1 MIICMNYSDDGE
13 RYIARIEYVL
23 SRHSKDDL
31 ALAQQYKEIYDEV
44 YMIPFLPTKELINEV
59 VIKGC
64 RM

>member
-1 MIICMNYSDDGE
+1 MNYSDDGE

-23 SRHSKDDL
+23 SRPSKDDL
-31 ALAQQYKEIYDEV
+31 ALVQQYKEIYDEV